1 MKKAYKIALIVTA
14 VLIVLVLALAVAVS
28 PVTKNYVEKHDRE
41 LLGRSIRMERL
52 RINIFTGRLRVEGL
66 RIGGTNDSTVFFALD
81 SFDMRLRLLPL
92 LSNRVEVKHLH
103 FTAPDVKVYQQGNAF
118 SFDDILGRF
127 MTTDTTAVAEEPSEP
142 WEIGLYDIRIRRG
155 RLFYKDLELN
165 ATWGLNDIDL
175 QIPGVY
181 FGGEKTDVGAV
192 LNFAEGGS
200 LATSVA
206 YDIASSEF
214 DIGLNLKDMTLA
226 GMLPYFRQS
235 LDIGGVAGRLSADIR
250 LRGDTEHLLS
260 LRTEGT
266 ASLAGFSLVDMQQ
279 RPVAGVDTLGV
290 QLAEGDLGKMR
301 FRFDR
306 LYVGGFSLLTEL
318 TPGGD
323 NLSALIKPSPETPAA
338 PTAPEEPAPKT
349 VSGPGPT
356 LQIADLEIAGGR
368 VTLRDLTME
377 RPFEYAVTDI
387 RMRSRGFDPSKRNR
401 LEIDAR
407 MQRTGQA
414 KLRWE
419 GTLDDMNNQNIT
431 LWLSNLDLRD
441 FSPYCEHF
449 TAYPLTRG
457 NLTFRSQNVI
467 RNRYLDGT
475 NHLDVFEPRVDKKRK
490 DLKPE
495 MNIPLKLGLY
505 VLKDKTGHV
514 KMDLPV
520 GGDLDSPEFSYR
532 KIVLKA
538 IGNVLLKVVTAPFS
552 FLSGSRDNLEY
563 IPLDAAQYA
572 FTSEQYA
579 SFDQIAQLLKEKPEM
594 QVELTQ
600 RINLSRALPAQAANV
615 LRLAYHN
622 SLAAADPAGQ
632 RPRLSMLEYEKLQ
645 QTDIR
650 TPAVE
655 AFADSL
661 LTAQGRPVQGLSPD
675 AKALA
680 LYRGQALG
688 QLRRMMASRDK
699 ALAEYMFSTHGIQ
712 PPAFRLQPMD
722 SLALAAYTGRNRYT
736 IALGVDGET
745 LEIGEQQP
753 EDAGAAESV
762 SGTARSDGTERA
774 NGAENA
780 ASPGSGHAT
789 GSAASPGSANGAGS
803 AGAAGSPALPADN
816 LPDATDTAPAAGGAS
831 PAETTETAPPAG
843 APPVGQRQE

>member
-1 MKKAYKIALIVTA
+1 M
-14 VLIVLVLALAVAVS
+14 
-28 PVTKNYVEKHDRE
+28 
-41 LLGRSIRMERL
+41 
-52 RINIFTGRLRVEGL
+52 
-66 RIGGTNDSTVFFALD
+66 
-81 SFDMRLRLLPL
+81 
-92 LSNRVEVKHLH
+92 
-103 FTAPDVKVYQQGNAF
+103 
-118 SFDDILGRF
+118 
-127 MTTDTTAVAEEPSEP
+127 
-142 WEIGLYDIRIRRG
+142 
-155 RLFYKDLELN
+155 
-165 ATWGLNDIDL
+165 
-175 QIPGVY
+175 
-181 FGGEKTDVGAV
+181 
-192 LNFAEGGS
+192 
-200 LATSVA
+200 A

-214 DIGLNLKDMTLA
+214 DIGLKLKDMTLA

-594 QVELTQ
+594 QVALTQ

-661 LTAQGRPVQGLSPD
+661 LTAQGHPVQGLSPD

-753 EDAGAAESV
+753 ENAGAAESV

-789 GSAASPGSANGAGS
+789 GSAASPESANGAGS

-816 LPDATDTAPAAGGAS
+816 LPNATDTAPAAGGAS
-831 PAETTETAPPAG
+831 PAETPETAPPAG
-843 APPVGQRQE
+843 TPPVGQRQE

>member
-1 MKKAYKIALIVTA
+1 MKRAYKITLIVVA
-14 VLIVLVLALAVAVS
+14 ALIVLVLAVAVAVS
-28 PVTKNYVEKHDRE
+28 PVTKNYIEKHDRE

-81 SFDMRLRLLPL
+81 SFDMRMRILPL
-92 LSNRVEVKHLH
+92 LSNRVMVKHLH
-103 FTAPDVKVYQQGNAF
+103 FTAPDIKVYQQGSAF
-118 SFDDILGRF
+118 SFDDILRRF
-127 MTTDTTAVAEEPSEP
+127 ASADTVAAAEEPSKP
-142 WEIGLYDIRIRRG
+142 WEIGLYDIRIRKG
-155 RLFYKDLELN
+155 RIFYKDLELD
-165 ATWGLNDIDL
+165 AIWGLNDIDL

-214 DIGLNLKDMTLA
+214 DIGLKIKDLTLT

-235 LDIGGVAGRLSADIR
+235 LDIGSVAGRLSADIR

-266 ASLAGFSLVDMQQ
+266 ASLAGFSLTDMQQ
-279 RPVAGVDTLGV
+279 RPVAGVDTLGM

-306 LYVGGFSLLTEL
+306 LYVGGFSLLAEL
-318 TPGGD
+318 TPQGD
-323 NLSALIKPSPETPAA
+323 NLSALMKPSPETPAA
-338 PTAPEEPAPKT
+338 SAEPVPGAAA
-349 VSGPGPT
+349 SEGGPT

-368 VTLRDLTME
+368 VTLRDLTMN
-377 RPFEYAVTDI
+377 RPFEYAMTDI
-387 RMRSRGFDPSKRNR
+387 RMRSRNFDPSARNN
-401 LEIDAR
+401 LQIEAR

-419 GTLDDMNNQNIT
+419 GTLDNLNNQNIT

-505 VLKDKTGHV
+505 VLKDKKGHV

-520 GGDLDSPEFSYR
+520 GGNLDSPEFSYR

-563 IPLDAAQYA
+563 IPVDPAQYA

-579 SFDQIAQLLKEKPEM
+579 SFDQIAQMLKDKPEI
-594 QVELTQ
+594 QIALTQ
-600 RINLSRALPAQAANV
+600 RINLARTLPAQAANA

-622 SLAAADPAGQ
+622 SLAAADSTGQ
-632 RPRLSMLEYEKLQ
+632 RPQLSMLEYEKLQ
-645 QTDIR
+645 QIDIR
-650 TPAVE
+650 TPAVA

-661 LTAQGRPVQGLSPD
+661 LTAQGRSPQGMSPD
-675 AKALA
+675 TKALA
-680 LYRGQALG
+680 LYREQALG
-688 QLRRMMASRDK
+688 LLRRMMAARDK
-699 ALAEYMFSTHGIQ
+699 ALAEYMFTTHGVQ
-712 PPAFRLQPMD
+712 PPSFRLQPLD
-722 SLALAAYTGRNRYT
+722 SLALAAYTGRDRYT

-745 LEIGEQQP
+745 IEIGEEQP
-753 EDAGAAESV
+753 AES
-762 SGTARSDGTERA
+762 
-774 NGAENA
+774 
-780 ASPGSGHAT
+780 
-789 GSAASPGSANGAGS
+789 GAGTT
-803 AGAAGSPALPADN
+803 ANPPAIPADSLPA
-816 LPDATDTAPAAGGAS
+816 TTPAAPVPATS
-831 PAETTETAPPAG
+831 VSAETTAGNASAEAPAG
-843 APPVGQRQE
+843 DAPAVSS

>member
-1 MKKAYKIALIVTA
+1 M
-14 VLIVLVLALAVAVS
+14 
-28 PVTKNYVEKHDRE
+28 
-41 LLGRSIRMERL
+41 
-52 RINIFTGRLRVEGL
+52 
-66 RIGGTNDSTVFFALD
+66 
-81 SFDMRLRLLPL
+81 
-92 LSNRVEVKHLH
+92 
-103 FTAPDVKVYQQGNAF
+103 
-118 SFDDILGRF
+118 
-127 MTTDTTAVAEEPSEP
+127 
-142 WEIGLYDIRIRRG
+142 
-155 RLFYKDLELN
+155 
-165 ATWGLNDIDL
+165 
-175 QIPGVY
+175 
-181 FGGEKTDVGAV
+181 
-192 LNFAEGGS
+192 
-200 LATSVA
+200 
-206 YDIASSEF
+206 
-214 DIGLNLKDMTLA
+214 
-226 GMLPYFRQS
+226 
-235 LDIGGVAGRLSADIR
+235 
-250 LRGDTEHLLS
+250 
-260 LRTEGT
+260 
-266 ASLAGFSLVDMQQ
+266 
-279 RPVAGVDTLGV
+279 
-290 QLAEGDLGKMR
+290 
-301 FRFDR
+301 
-306 LYVGGFSLLTEL
+306 
-318 TPGGD
+318 
-323 NLSALIKPSPETPAA
+323 
-338 PTAPEEPAPKT
+338 
-349 VSGPGPT
+349 
-356 LQIADLEIAGGR
+356 
-368 VTLRDLTME
+368 TLRDLTME

-594 QVELTQ
+594 QVALTQ

-688 QLRRMMASRDK
+688 QLRRMIASRDK

-753 EDAGAAESV
+753 ENAGAAESV

-780 ASPGSGHAT
+780 ALPGSGHAT

-803 AGAAGSPALPADN
+803 TGAAGSPVLPADNN

-843 APPVGQRQE
+843 TPPVGQRQE

>member
-1 MKKAYKIALIVTA
+1 
-14 VLIVLVLALAVAVS
+14 
-28 PVTKNYVEKHDRE
+28 
-41 LLGRSIRMERL
+41 MERL

-66 RIGGTNDSTVFFALD
+66 RIGGTNDSTIFFALD
-81 SFDMRLRLLPL
+81 SFDMRMRLLPL
-92 LSNRVEVKHLH
+92 LSNRVVVKRLH
-103 FTAPDVKVYQQGNAF
+103 FTAPDIKVYQQGSAF
-118 SFDDILGRF
+118 SFDDIFRRF
-127 MTTDTTAVAEEPSEP
+127 ASTDTVAVTEEPSKP
-142 WEIGLYDIRIRRG
+142 WEIGLYDIRIRKG
-155 RLFYKDLELN
+155 RVFYKDLELD

-200 LATSVA
+200 LATTVA

-214 DIGLNLKDMTLA
+214 DIGLKLKDLTLK
-226 GMLPYFRQS
+226 GTLPYFRQS
-235 LDIGGVAGRLSADIR
+235 LDIGGVEGRLSADIR

-279 RPVAGVDTLGV
+279 RPVAGVDTLGL

-306 LYVGGFSLLTEL
+306 LYVGGFSLLAEL
-318 TPGGD
+318 TPQGD
-323 NLSALIKPSPETPAA
+323 NLSALMKPSPEA
-338 PTAPEEPAPKT
+338 PVTSAEPASET
-349 VSGPGPT
+349 TATEGGPT
-356 LQIADLEIAGGR
+356 LQIADFEIAGGR
-368 VTLRDLTME
+368 VTLRDLTMN

-387 RMRSRGFDPSKRNR
+387 RMRSRNFDPSTRNN
-401 LEIDAR
+401 LQIDAR
-407 MQRTGQA
+407 MQRTGEA

-490 DLKPE
+490 ELKPE

-505 VLKDKTGHV
+505 VLKDKKGHV

-520 GGDLDSPEFSYR
+520 GGNLDSPEFSYR

-563 IPLDAAQYA
+563 IPVDPAQYA

-579 SFDQIAQLLKEKPEM
+579 SFDQIAQMLKDKPEI
-594 QVELTQ
+594 QIALTQ
-600 RINLSRALPAQAANV
+600 RINLSRALPAQAANA

-622 SLAAADPAGQ
+622 SLAAADTTGQ
-632 RPRLSMLEYEKLQ
+632 RPQLSMLEYEKLQ
-645 QTDIR
+645 QIDIR
-650 TPAVE
+650 TPAVA

-661 LTAQGRPVQGLSPD
+661 LTAQGHSPQGMSSD
-675 AKALA
+675 AKVLA
-680 LYRGQALG
+680 LYREQALG
-688 QLRRMMASRDK
+688 LLRRMMATRDK
-699 ALAEYMFSTHGIQ
+699 ALAEYMFTTHGVQ
-712 PPAFRLQPMD
+712 PPAFRLQPLD
-722 SLALAAYTGRNRYT
+722 SLTLTAYAGRDRYT

-745 LEIGEQQP
+745 IEIGEEQP
-753 EDAGAAESV
+753 AESGDSSAV
-762 SGTARSDGTERA
+762 GNTGESETGTAT
-774 NGAENA
+774 
-780 ASPGSGHAT
+780 H
-789 GSAASPGSANGAGS
+789 
-803 AGAAGSPALPADN
+803 SPAIPTDSLPAT
-816 LPDATDTAPAAGGAS
+816 PATPVAATEAS
-831 PAETTETAPPAG
+831 TSGVGPETARETVPA
-843 APPVGQRQE
+843 Q